1 MDETAEES
9 SPSTINTTKN
19 KTNIIQLIKT
29 ATDTKTRKESTKNYH
44 QINAF
49 TLINEPLTI
58 ETKSKGAA
66 GYSSQDSNPSK

>member
-44 QINAF
+44 
-49 TLINEPLTI
+49 
-58 ETKSKGAA
+58 
-66 GYSSQDSNPSK
+66 